1 MTVSSANRAVV
12 FDARLWGGRDVD
24 DNSQFWKPAT
34 IVRTYWDSDG
44 RLLADVQFD
53 HDDRVS
59 YGHFVDV
66 MRDV

>member
-1 MTVSSANRAVV
+1 MTVSSADRVVV
-12 FDARLWGGRDVD
+12 FDARLWGGRDVG
-24 DNSQFWKPAT
+24 DNSQFWKSAT
-34 IVRTYWDSDG
+34 IIRTYWDCDG
-44 RLLADVQFD
+44 NLLADVQFD